1 MKCPKCNY
9 ISFDFNQACPRC
21 NKDISL
27 EQEKLNIPA
36 FKPDP
41 PSLLNALLGDEA
53 QTETPLSGSAV
64 QTSRHEHRLNN
75 EDTIRLSE
83 PFLDDSQEIDLGSG
97 LQELREGVGLEG
109 IFEEPGQGV
118 DVGFLQDASAAE
130 QELRPPVKPEIAGTI
145 CLEEAEVFPGQEP
158 EKEESPGEISLDL
171 EEITLDFDEH
181 AETVQGTGQEDNGLE
196 FDLGDFSLEDAGVE
210 TSQGAAGDRGEQT
223 PEDGNLLMPS
233 EFEETDEITLSL
245 DDLKVNET
253 GELEIGRLLSDINEK
268 REPIKLDDSGPNP
281 ENQPALEGEDDLSLL
296 LGDDGRDIP
305 AASDNVESLDLE
317 NLDLELDL
325 EVPERK

>member
-1 MKCPKCNY
+1 
-9 ISFDFNQACPRC
+9 
-21 NKDISL
+21 
-27 EQEKLNIPA
+27 
-36 FKPDP
+36 
-41 PSLLNALLGDEA
+41 
-53 QTETPLSGSAV
+53 
-64 QTSRHEHRLNN
+64 
-75 EDTIRLSE
+75 
-83 PFLDDSQEIDLGSG
+83 
-97 LQELREGVGLEG
+97 
-109 IFEEPGQGV
+109 
-118 DVGFLQDASAAE
+118 
-130 QELRPPVKPEIAGTI
+130 
-145 CLEEAEVFPGQEP
+145 
-158 EKEESPGEISLDL
+158 
-171 EEITLDFDEH
+171 
-181 AETVQGTGQEDNGLE
+181 
-196 FDLGDFSLEDAGVE
+196 VE